1 MPPKSHRSPGCHA
14 QRHATARVRELAA
27 CVLGAAVV
35 AWAPGAVAQEPSA
48 NASLVAAA
56 QAGDPAGIAR
66 ALAAG
71 ATPNAR
77 NRRGESA
84 LLIALKND
92 QTDLALQMLAAGGDV
107 NLAAANG
114 VTPLMAAAHGGYAD
128 IARTLVDKGADVN
141 AVDQLRKTAM
151 IYAAGQG
158 HSDVVLLLIHAGV
171 DPNARYDHELTALMW
186 AAGYGHDDT
195 VRVLLGAGAKR
206 PAQGRSRQERTGH
219 RARATFPGNGQ
230 AARRRGARLD
240 RR

>member
-1 MPPKSHRSPGCHA
+1 MSQPSPGRRA
-14 QRHATARVRELAA
+14 RRHATPGVRGLAA
-27 CVLGAAVV
+27 FLLAAVV
-35 AWAPGAVAQEPSA
+35 VALAPGTAAQEPSA

-56 QAGDPAGIAR
+56 QAGDPAGMAR

-92 QTDLALQMLAAGGDV
+92 RTDLALQMLAAGSDV

-128 IARTLVDKGADVN
+128 IASTLLDKGADVN

-171 DPNARYDHELTALMW
+171 DPNALYDHELTALMW

-195 VRVLLGAGAKR
+195 VRVLLDAGANAGLKDDR
-206 PAQGRSRQERTGH
+206 GKSARDIAREEHFPAT
-219 RARATFPGNGQ
+219 AKLLD
-230 AARRRGARLD
+230 AAVRN
-240 RR
+240 